1 MNLVRFHNM
10 PLLTSFFE
18 DIDKSIFNQSEEARG
33 DVPAVN
39 IVDNSDSYIL
49 ELAAPGL
56 KKEDFKISLDN
67 QLLTISSE
75 KKESKEGQN
84 KNFTRREFVFNSF
97 SRTFTLPKTIAFDKI
112 KADYKDGLLVVR
124 LPKKEEE
131 AKLTR
136 EIKIS

>member
-1 MNLVRFHNM
+1 M
-10 PLLTSFFE
+10 E
-18 DIDKSIFNQSEEARG
+18 DIEKNIFNQMEEARG

-39 IVDNSDSYIL
+39 ILDNKDNYIM

-56 KKEDFKISLDN
+56 KKGDFKIKLDN

-75 KKESKEGQN
+75 KKEEKEEQEEN
-84 KNFTRREFVFNSF
+84 YTRKEFVFSSF
-97 SRTFTLPKTIAFDKI
+97 SRSFTLPKTIVFDKI
-112 KADYKDGLLVVR
+112 KADYKDGILIVN

-136 EIKIS
+136 EIKVA

>member
-1 MNLVRFHNM
+1 MED
-10 PLLTSFFE
+10 FE
-18 DIDKSIFNQSEEARG
+18 KNIFNRMEEARG

-39 IVDNSDSYIL
+39 IRDEKDSFVM

-56 KKEDFKISLDN
+56 KKGDFKINLDN

-75 KKESKEGQN
+75 KKEEKEEQEEN
-84 KNFTRREFVFNSF
+84 YTRKEFAFSSF
-97 SRTFTLPKTIAFDKI
+97 SRSFTLPKTIVFDKI
-112 KADYKDGLLVVR
+112 KADYKDGILVVK

-136 EIKIS
+136 EIKVA

>member
-1 MNLVRFHNM
+1 MNLVRFQHR
-10 PLLTSFFE
+10 PSFSNFME
-18 DIDKSIFNQSEEARG
+18 DIEKNIFNQMEEAKG

-39 IVDNSDSYIL
+39 IRDDKDSFVM

-56 KKEDFKISLDN
+56 KKDDFKISLDN

-75 KKESKEGQN
+75 RKEEKEEQN
-84 KNFTRREFVFNSF
+84 ENYTRREFVFNSF
-97 SRTFTLPKTIAFDKI
+97 SRSFTLPKTIVFDKI
-112 KADYKDGLLVVR
+112 KADYKDGILVVK

-136 EIKIS
+136 EIKVA

>member
-1 MNLVRFHNM
+1 MNLVRFHNRPRFSNFM
-10 PLLTSFFE
+10 E
-18 DIDKSIFNQSEEARG
+18 DIEKNIFSQMEEARG

-39 IVDNSDSYIL
+39 IHDNKDNYVM

-56 KKEDFKISLDN
+56 KKDDFKINLDD

-75 KKESKEGQN
+75 KKEEKEEQEEN
-84 KNFTRREFVFNSF
+84 YTRKEFVFNSF
-97 SRTFTLPKTIAFDKI
+97 SRSFTLPKTIVFDKI
-112 KADYKDGLLVVR
+112 KADYKDGILVVN

-136 EIKIS
+136 EIKVA

>member
-1 MNLVRFHNM
+1 M
-10 PLLTSFFE
+10 E
-18 DIDKSIFNQSEEARG
+18 DIEKNIFNQMEEARG

-39 IVDNSDSYIL
+39 ILDNKDNYMM

-56 KKEDFKISLDN
+56 KKGDFKIKLDN

-75 KKESKEGQN
+75 KKEEKEEQEEN
-84 KNFTRREFVFNSF
+84 YTRKEFVFSSF
-97 SRTFTLPKTIAFDKI
+97 SRSFTLPKTIVFDKI
-112 KADYKDGLLVVR
+112 KADYKDGILIVN

-136 EIKIS
+136 EIKVA